1 MLQWPRVR
9 QQPHNRCPFVLLLN
23 ADLTYLP
30 LSSAY
35 SIEVDLPTNGEEL
48 NLDTPA
54 TSLVDVTIP
63 QDTIPGSEFLVQIG
77 CSEFCVFAP
86 EDSCAGDVITIEVP
100 AGVPFQ
106 EGMDENQPPPNLQE
120 FEPFVQTMKNSR

>member
-9 QQPHNRCPFVLLLN
+9 QQPHNRRPFVLLLN
-23 ADLTYLP
+23 ADLTCLP

-77 CSEFCVFAP
+77 GSEIRSRSMQPNYEHILIYDDSTYGCFAFNCRN
-86 EDSCAGDVITIEVP
+86 ESGE
-100 AGVPFQ
+100 
-106 EGMDENQPPPNLQE
+106 
-120 FEPFVQTMKNSR
+120 